1 MKVSEKFTDV
11 NLFEKID
18 NIHTLPFIS
27 LFPVDKLNLLY
38 LNTHGDRTLNKTGR
52 NLTVEEIAQILVSLY
67 AEKWEKIYNNILVD
81 FPILESYIET
91 ITETTNENG
100 NTSNETTETNVDK
113 VSAYNDNDF
122 VNDEQST
129 NTNSMTSTNENTI
142 AKTTEKSVKENVIN
156 NLENALNYLQNHEI
170 YSIIFA
176 DVNGAITL
184 NIFD

>member
-18 NIHTLPFIS
+18 NIHPLPFIS

-52 NLTVEEIAQILVSLY
+52 NLTVEEIAQILVGLY
-67 AEKWEKIYNNILVD
+67 AEKWEKIYNKILVD

-91 ITETTNENG
+91 VTETTNENG

-142 AKTTEKSVKENVIN
+142 AKTTEKSVKENVVN

-170 YSIIFA
+170 YCIIFA
-176 DVNGAITL
+176 DVNNTVTL
-184 NIFD
+184 NIFE